1 MGFDEMYDDGRV
13 SFDELLAK
21 GEYES
26 SSSDILAGF
35 KIFQKKYVYKS
46 VVFQMILVLLGAAS
60 QIVNIMG
67 AAPGEDVMF
76 SYTLILVCI
85 ILGVYIIIRPRGTY
99 KRLEKSISDLDG
111 TAYRVELYTNKIV
124 ISNLSNEYNN
134 AGETDK
140 PENVPKNVSGK
151 LSENEAGQSEG
162 EPESEDETPATVI
175 HLDNSSVEVV
185 ETDKLYVV
193 YIKRV
198 NVFVIPKA
206 AFKPYENTQIKDRLS
221 NIMGVRYKC

>member
-35 KIFQKKYVYKS
+35 KIFQKKYVYKG

-60 QIVNIMG
+60 QIVNIIG

-85 ILGVYIIIRPRGTY
+85 ILGVYIIVRPRGTY

-111 TAYRVELYTNKIV
+111 TAYRAEFYTNKIV

-140 PENVPKNVSGK
+140 PENVPDKPA
-151 LSENEAGQSEG
+151 ENEAGQSEG

-175 HLDNSSVEVV
+175 HLDNSSVEIV

>member
-13 SFDELLAK
+13 SLDELLAK

-35 KIFQKKYVYKS
+35 KIFQKKYVYKG

-85 ILGVYIIIRPRGTY
+85 ILGVYIIVRPRGTY

-111 TAYRVELYTNKIV
+111 TAYRAEFYTNKIV
-124 ISNLSNEYNN
+124 ISNLSNEYND

-140 PENVPKNVSGK
+140 PENVPEK

-162 EPESEDETPATVI
+162 ETETEDETPATVI
-175 HLDNSSVEVV
+175 HLDNSSVEIV

>member
-1 MGFDEMYDDGRV
+1 
-13 SFDELLAK
+13 
-21 GEYES
+21 
-26 SSSDILAGF
+26 
-35 KIFQKKYVYKS
+35 
-46 VVFQMILVLLGAAS
+46 MI
-60 QIVNIMG
+60 
-67 AAPGEDVMF
+67 F

-85 ILGVYIIIRPRGTY
+85 ILGVYIIVRPRGTY

-111 TAYRVELYTNKIV
+111 TAYRAEIYTNKIV

-140 PENVPKNVSGK
+140 PENVPDKPA
-151 LSENEAGQSEG
+151 ENEAGQSEG

-175 HLDNSSVEVV
+175 HLDNSSVELV